1 MEEVSRQIHPK
12 GALKP
17 RKIPLIYQCEFRLAQ
32 QAVRSL
38 WRGETLFV
46 LAGVEPRLLISTSSI
61 FTVLTG
67 LPQT

>member
-1 MEEVSRQIHPK
+1 MEEVRRQIRAK

-17 RKIPLIYQCEFRLAQ
+17 RKIPPISQYEFRLTQ

-46 LAGVEPRLLISTSSI
+46 LPGVEPRLLIPTSNV

-67 LPQT
+67 LPKT